1 MLTKLVLPGEK
12 VEIESFEK
20 TILGDA
26 SDKKA
31 YASKVYDII
40 DGEQFEVLMP
50 MEQTKLI
57 LLPVDGLYNMC
68 FYTKKGLYQ
77 ACARIVDRYKNNNIY
92 ILLCELTTQLK
103 KYQRREYYRFSCIVD
118 MQSRLLDEEEIA
130 IMEKEQIVYK
140 EGQQMSNAVIVDIS
154 GGGIRFVTKGY
165 HYEPGDLIYLTY
177 TLPISKN
184 EIKAYEIS
192 GKVLA
197 SKPVPDKREEFEHRV
212 QYINIRKSEREEIIR
227 FIFEEERKNRQ
238 RENGM

>member
-20 TILGDA
+20 AVLGDV

-31 YASKVYDII
+31 YASRVYDII
-40 DGEQFEVLMP
+40 DEEQFEVLMP

-57 LLPVDGLYNMC
+57 LLPVDGLYNIC

-77 ACARIVDRYKNNNIY
+77 ACARIVDRYKNNNVY

-130 IMEKEQIVYK
+130 ILEKDQIMYK

-154 GGGIRFVTKGY
+154 GGGIRFVTRGY

-177 TLPISKN
+177 TLPAN
-184 EIKAYEIS
+184 NGMKAYEIS

-197 SKPVPDKREEFEHRV
+197 SKPVPDKKEEFEHRV
-212 QYINIRKSEREEIIR
+212 QYMNIMKAEREEIIR
-227 FIFEEERKNRQ
+227 YIFEEERKNRQ
-238 RENGM
+238 RENGI

>member
-20 TILGDA
+20 TVLGDV

-31 YASKVYDII
+31 YASRVYDII

-57 LLPVDGLYNMC
+57 LLPVDGLYNIC

-77 ACARIVDRYKNNNIY
+77 ACARVVDRYKNNNVY

-130 IMEKEQIVYK
+130 IMEKDQIMYK

-154 GGGIRFVTKGY
+154 GGGIRFVTRGY

-177 TLPISKN
+177 TLPVN
-184 EIKAYEIS
+184 NGIKAYEIS

-197 SKPVPDKREEFEHRV
+197 SKPVPDKKEEFEHRV
-212 QYINIRKSEREEIIR
+212 QYMNIMKAEREEIIR
-227 FIFEEERKNRQ
+227 YIFEEERKNRQ
-238 RENGM
+238 RENGI